1 MLRPDF
7 MVRYVWYCGAD
18 CGPGVVGPGTWMDGS
33 ACAGKLRV
41 PKYLVQPLGMY
52 SIYMCLA
59 AELVS
64 LTCAMF

>member
-1 MLRPDF
+1 MFGIVGLTVGLGWWVQGLGWMGLR
-7 MVRYVWYCGAD
+7 VLAW
-18 CGPGVVGPGTWMDGS
+18 
-33 ACAGKLRV
+33 LRV